1 MKQKK
6 QTFDRKKQLLDNAK
20 LLFYENGY
28 DNTSIR
34 ELSEAS
40 GLSNAGIYYFFKD
53 KQDIL
58 FTILYNSVRN
68 LNKAIKTA
76 VCQDDEPQK
85 NIKKMIG
92 NLLRHVIDQK
102 MEIYILN
109 RESGRLNHEQ
119 TASIKKKS
127 REAYDLV
134 KNELEKLKEQGK
146 LKSTNLTPAIFAI
159 LSMTNWFVRWY
170 DPNGLLSL
178 DELED
183 EITMYFFT
191 GVLKND
197 EQKVVK

>member
-1 MKQKK
+1 M
-6 QTFDRKKQLLDNAK
+6 
-20 LLFYENGY
+20 LFYENGY